1 MAHARDLL
9 LTSLRRSELD
19 SQART
24 REALVIIGK
33 LNKTMFKLLNNN
45 ILLF

>member
-9 LTSLRRSELD
+9 LTSLRRPELD

-33 LNKTMFKLLNNN
+33 SNKTMLNFLTT
-45 ILLF
+45 IF

>member
-1 MAHARDLL
+1 MANARDLL
-9 LTSLRRSELD
+9 LTSLRRPELD
-19 SQART
+19 TQSRT

-33 LNKTMFKLLNNN
+33 INKIMIEIFCNI